1 MPISDRELE
10 HIRRK
15 QREFLDALL
24 VRKWTIPR
32 PLGERDALEAGRQVG
47 LDSILVS
54 EFLQYWVGSGD
65 LDESWLPVARNIQA
79 SLGDDPFSEEGGA
92 AANPEKARPHVFL
105 CHASEDKFAVRSYRS
120 RLVDAGFDV
129 WLDKD
134 RLLPGQDWDLE
145 IRRAIKSSSSI
156 VVFLSRHSQKRGYL
170 QKELLRALDE
180 AEQQPEGAIF
190 LIPAKLEPCE
200 VPDRL
205 SRLQWVDLQD
215 EGGFELLCRSLKA
228 HRSPRL

>member
-1 MPISDRELE
+1 M
-10 HIRRK
+10 
-15 QREFLDALL
+15 A
-24 VRKWTIPR
+24 
-32 PLGERDALEAGRQVG
+32 
-47 LDSILVS
+47 
-54 EFLQYWVGSGD
+54 SGD

-79 SLGDDPFSEEGGA
+79 SLGSDPFSEEGGA
-92 AANPEKARPHVFL
+92 AGDPKKARPLVFL
-105 CHASEDKFAVRSYRS
+105 CHASEDKSAVRSYRS
-120 RLVDAGFDV
+120 RLVDVGFDV
-129 WLDKD
+129 WLDED

-145 IRRAIKSSSSI
+145 IRRAIKRSSSI

-205 SRLQWVDLQD
+205 SRLQWVNLQTD
-215 EGGFELLCRSLKA
+215 EGFELLCRSLEI
-228 HRSPRL
+228 HRSPRPQ